1 MCIVKLGTFLS
12 EAGAGGGGVC
22 ESFKCPK
29 FTVSFPVEL
38 KHNEVRW

>member
-12 EAGAGGGGVC
+12 EAGGGG

-38 KHNEVRW
+38 KHN